1 MKDDQLLH
9 SIIDKIIASRNDWT
23 LEELQYQRNHPDRV
37 EQALHEFRKKA
48 EILDRVSIVH
58 YDCTILHKRIIAER
72 LGIAPKILSFPEA
85 VAFAVMVPC
94 PFVGKEAN
102 MVILTIVGDTMDL
115 ALLTI
120 GDGVY
125 EVRYTQ
131 YVSPLSAEKIYH
143 AWRKTLLELEKQK
156 VDRLLI
162 VTNEHQNFRYTA
174 LVEKLFGVKAEC
186 MENLHQL
193 VQRGREICAGI
204 MTGEVKDVL
213 LLSVIPQTIG
223 IEMEE
228 GLMLPLVEANTTI
241 PTRMIKTLF
250 LDAGVTEFRIEV
262 WQGNNCYARKNDLV
276 GVLCI
281 KNQVC
286 QPHEQREMEMM
297 VDIDSNGTCL
307 CNLTDK
313 VYNTSTGLQHL

>member
-1 MKDDQLLH
+1 MEDSLLH
-9 SIIDKIIASRNDWT
+9 SVIEKIVAGNKDWT
-23 LEELQYQRNHPDRV
+23 AEELQYQRNYPNEV
-37 EQALHEFRKKA
+37 EKALHEYRQKA

-58 YDCTILHKRIIAER
+58 YDCTIFQKHKIAER
-72 LGIAPKILSFPEA
+72 LGVRPRLLSFPEA

-102 MVILTIVGDTMDL
+102 TVILTIVGDTMDL

-131 YVSPLSAEKIYH
+131 YASPITAEKIYH
-143 AWRKTLLELEKQK
+143 TWRETQLELEKQK

-162 VTNEHQNFRYTA
+162 VTIEHQTFRYTV

-186 MENLHQL
+186 MDNLHQL

-228 GLMLPLVEANTTI
+228 GMMLPLVDANTTI
-241 PTRMIKTLF
+241 PFRKSKTLF
-250 LDAGVTEFRIEV
+250 LDAGVPQFRIEV
-262 WQGNNCYARKNDLV
+262 WQGNDCCARKNDLV
-276 GVLCI
+276 GVLCM

-286 QPHEQREMEMM
+286 QPHKQREMELM

-307 CNLTDK
+307 CKLTDK
-313 VYNTSTGLQHL
+313 TYDTSTGLQHL